1 MFRVPFLISSSIPSP
16 HSHLFSLTMSSGR
29 AFILAARAGS
39 RLASSSSPVM
49 LRSPLSLSWASSLHQ
64 RSLHVSASATRSAR
78 PSTFANN
85 TVARRAYSSAG
96 SDPSLSPVGRSL
108 IATVRLVQ
116 NIVVISTSLVALGFF
131 VYAGSHAYLEN
142 YKCPS
147 PEGTSSTVQNCLHG
161 AWVREEISPD
171 PKVAEIYYERALE
184 LTRQELEK
192 VLQASVSKEEE
203 HSLSQEEKD
212 AADRIRFLRM
222 EKDKALT
229 GIQNRLARFYAR
241 IGSDEQAATIWTR
254 LWKLSEK
261 EVMEQGSSSSSMFS
275 AVSSLFGP
283 SKERALMTREDGLI
297 YAKAAADCWMRLGE
311 YELAEEAL
319 AWTLST
325 FTAIK
330 KNSTEATSSPSSS
343 PSAVASE
350 EVGLLSTLGALYV
363 RQHRFE
369 YALSLFVKALQSVQ
383 EHRLPTGSDSTPKVV
398 SKEEEL
404 EQDMWYCRE
413 AILMNSIGE
422 TLYGAAT
429 ASTSVSTTPSTESS
443 TTASGSVDTKKKSS
457 SWKFWSSSSSS
468 ASATTKSAKV
478 APALSKEQQKKVE
491 EALGWMQK
499 AIVMA
504 KEKSGQHRDCDECAA
519 LGLSTLGLIHEVKEK
534 RTGLCLLTLLS
545 GHLVAILNV
554 ILTFFFLFLIVFQM
568 EGKND
573 LALEEF
579 KDALNHATKAED
591 FVGMEDYN
599 RNLTRLMDEM
609 AAATAPVAQI

>member
-1 MFRVPFLISSSIPSP
+1 M
-16 HSHLFSLTMSSGR
+16 
-29 AFILAARAGS
+29 
-39 RLASSSSPVM
+39 SPV
-49 LRSPLSLSWASSLHQ
+49 S
-64 RSLHVSASATRSAR
+64 
-78 PSTFANN
+78 
-85 TVARRAYSSAG
+85 
-96 SDPSLSPVGRSL
+96 RSL
-108 IATVRLVQ
+108 INTVRLVQ
-116 NIVVISTSLVALGFF
+116 NIVVVSSTLVALGFF

-171 PKVAEIYYERALE
+171 PKVAEIYYEKALE

-192 VLQASVSKEEE
+192 AMAASVSKDKE
-203 HSLSQEEKD
+203 HQLSQQEKD
-212 AADRIRFLRM
+212 KADRIRFLRM

-254 LWKLSEK
+254 LWKLSDK
-261 EVMEQGSSSSSMFS
+261 EVMEQESSSSMFS
-275 AVSSLFGP
+275 TVSSLFGS
-283 SKERALMTREDGLI
+283 SKERALMTREDGLE
-297 YAKAAADCWMRLGE
+297 YSKSAADCWMRMGE

-325 FTAIK
+325 FTEIK

-343 PSAVASE
+343 PSTVASE

-383 EHRLPTGSDSTPKVV
+383 EHRLTESHSTPKVV
-398 SKEEEL
+398 SKEEML

-429 ASTSVSTTPSTESS
+429 ASSSSSTAMPSTETP
-443 TTASGSVDTKKKSS
+443 TTASGSVDQKKKSS

-468 ASATTKSAKV
+468 ASDTTKSIKV
-478 APALSKEQQKKVE
+478 TPALSKEQQKKVE
-491 EALGWMQK
+491 EAFGWMQK

-519 LGLSTLGLIHEVKEK
+519 LGLSTLGLIHEVKE
-534 RTGLCLLTLLS
+534 RDMELNLLPNCWSGLWCSL
-545 GHLVAILNV
+545 IV
-554 ILTFFFLFLIVFQM
+554 ILTLFLFLSCM
-568 EGKND
+568 SSRWRARTSWRWKSSRT
-573 LALEEF
+573 L
-579 KDALNHATKAED
+579 
-591 FVGMEDYN
+591 
-599 RNLTRLMDEM
+599 
-609 AAATAPVAQI
+609 